1 MVFFF
6 RGNRWINRLLFLR
19 CCFVWLDWQLLK
31 LWRRF
36 RWVFQESI
44 FLHDLIFVLIGW
56 LIYLNLIKMILE
68 FSFESSEDG
77 ILSFFDS
84 IGLFVS
90 LSDVIISEFINEEL
104 CWVSIVWEKFVIS
117 VELISHSSF
126 LKWDKKLH
134 HRVWW
139 VQLGFNIRRGFWIR
153 FWVRGWDIVQPWN
166 LRTRIVC
173 RFLSS
178 FCMIGPLSYW
188 DIWLLLRKEWWSYLE
203 VMYAVWLDLIILGML
218 RILGYQLFFHPEIV
232 QKRLLSLIL
241 NPIFIY
247 RFLIIN
253 QSNN

>member
-1 MVFFF
+1 
-6 RGNRWINRLLFLR
+6 
-19 CCFVWLDWQLLK
+19 
-31 LWRRF
+31 
-36 RWVFQESI
+36 
-44 FLHDLIFVLIGW
+44 
-56 LIYLNLIKMILE
+56 MILE

-134 HRVWW
+134 HRAWW
-139 VQLGFNIRRGFWIR
+139 VQLGFSIRRGFWKR

-203 VMYAVWLDLIILGML
+203 VM
-218 RILGYQLFFHPEIV
+218 
-232 QKRLLSLIL
+232 
-241 NPIFIY
+241 
-247 RFLIIN
+247 
-253 QSNN
+253 